1 MMRALLIFSS
11 AVDAVVAM
19 IGRILIRAILVV
31 VALGAT
37 VVLMRYVF
45 SYGRPWIS
53 ESFVW
58 LNGIIFL
65 LGTPYLLQQNRHVR
79 VDVIYGQLSKRARA
93 AIDLLGVTFIL
104 WPSCVALGLVLWPN
118 VLRSVSVLE
127 TSPTM
132 DGLPFLY
139 VLKVCLPLFFVLL
152 ALQGASIA
160 ARSLVLLFGGQ
171 VPPMSWETR
180 E

>member
-1 MMRALLIFSS
+1 MRALLIFSS

-19 IGRILIRAILVV
+19 IGKILIRAILVV

-45 SYGRPWIS
+45 NYGRPWIS

-58 LNGIIFL
+58 LNGIIFM
-65 LGTPYLLQQNRHVR
+65 LGTPYLLQRDGHVR
-79 VDVIYGQLSKRARA
+79 VDVIYGQLSTKVRA

-104 WPSCVALGLVLWPN
+104 WPSSIALGLVSWPN
-118 VLRSVSVLE
+118 VQRSISVLE

-139 VLKVCLPLFFVLL
+139 VLKACLPLFFALL
-152 ALQGASIA
+152 VLQGASIA
-160 ARSLVLLFGGQ
+160 ARSLVLLLGGE
-171 VPPMSWETR
+171 VPPRPWETR